1 MKLAVVAIGGP
12 HGSGKSSIAKKIA
25 NEFNMNYLSA
35 GEVFRN
41 LAKEKKYTIE
51 EFTNYALTHSEI
63 DKEIDNRTAELSKQS
78 NTVVDAQLA
87 AYFTPENSVLKNMYH
102 CFTRNQI

>member
-35 GEVFRN
+35 GEVFRK
-41 LAKEKKYTIE
+41 LAKEKN
-51 EFTNYALTHSEI
+51 F
-63 DKEIDNRTAELSKQS
+63 
-78 NTVVDAQLA
+78 
-87 AYFTPENSVLKNMYH
+87 
-102 CFTRNQI
+102 C